1 MNNYTD
7 IWGGRLGHFRVE
19 ISNVPLVRNFV
30 QYVWPWFC
38 SGSEAD
44 RQLIIFE
51 YSVLQRI
58 SYTAAIGGE
67 PRNLF
72 GCTIYI
78 DPFFTSQTAQKK
90 PKP

>member
-1 MNNYTD
+1 M
-7 IWGGRLGHFRVE
+7 HFREE
-19 ISNVPLVRNFV
+19 ISNVPLVRDFV

-44 RQLIIFE
+44 RQPIIFE

-67 PRNLF
+67 PKNLF
-72 GCTIYI
+72 GCTIKAI
-78 DPFFTSQTAQKK
+78 RPSC
-90 PKP
+90 